1 MQNRLYKITFGVSV
15 LLLLFCSTGYA
26 GNIDPDFDDS
36 RYAYGENVGWIN
48 LEPSLGAGVT
58 VTDTGLEG
66 YAWGENIGWIN
77 LSPANYGGVINDG
90 AGNLSGYAWG
100 ENVGWINFAPTTSGV
115 TIDPATGVF
124 SGYAWGENIGWINF
138 ASVTGGVKTA
148 WRQDAGG
155 SGGGGSGGTCFIA
168 TAGHESP
175 MQPYVKMLRKFC
187 DRFLIESSFGKFFV
201 NLYCKY

>member
-1 MQNRLYKITFGVSV
+1 MKNRLYKITFGVFLSV

-26 GNIDPDFDDS
+26 GNIDPDLDDS

-48 LEPSLGAGVT
+48 FEPSLGPGVT
-58 VTDTGLEG
+58 VTDSGLEG

-77 LSPANYGGVINDG
+77 LSPLNYGGVINDG
-90 AGNLSGYAWG
+90 RGNLSGYAWG
-100 ENVGWINFAPTTSGV
+100 ENVGWINFAPTGSGV

-138 ASVTGGVKTA
+138 ASVTAEIKTA

-155 SGGGGSGGTCFIA
+155 SGGGGGGGGSSGGCFIS
-168 TAGHESP
+168 TCSIFE
-175 MQPYVKMLRKFC
+175 
-187 DRFLIESSFGKFFV
+187 
-201 NLYCKY
+201 